1 MSASPAK
8 PYVLTGLAV
17 VVIAVIG
24 YFLVNSGQPT
34 ATPAAVVAAE
44 SPVPAPAP
52 VETKIAPTVQPYTGP
67 SNLTLPTGTAT
78 VVSNADGSKTVK
90 YVSFDPS
97 AKPWEKTVSAT
108 AKLKVE
114 PITGAAQVNGKAI
127 TYIAVSES
135 EIADTTQ
142 TKLTV
147 VNSETGVSGDEFISN
162 YETADV
168 NNPAYD
174 TPRVQGSGILTVVDG
189 KKSVVDVAE
198 IK

>member
-1 MSASPAK
+1 MSASSAK
-8 PYVLTGLAV
+8 PYVLTGMAV

-24 YFLVNSGQPT
+24 YFLVNSGQPV
-34 ATPAAVVAAE
+34 ATPVGVVAAE
-44 SPVPAPAP
+44 TTTPAPAS
-52 VETKIAPTVQPYTGP
+52 VETKIAPTIQPYTGP

-78 VVSNADGSKTVK
+78 VVNNADGSKTVK
-90 YVSFDPS
+90 YVSFNPS

-114 PITGAAQVNGKAI
+114 PITGAATMNGKSI
-127 TYIAVSES
+127 TYIAISES
-135 EIADTTQ
+135 EITETTQ

-147 VNSETGVSGDEFISN
+147 VNSETGTSGDEFISN